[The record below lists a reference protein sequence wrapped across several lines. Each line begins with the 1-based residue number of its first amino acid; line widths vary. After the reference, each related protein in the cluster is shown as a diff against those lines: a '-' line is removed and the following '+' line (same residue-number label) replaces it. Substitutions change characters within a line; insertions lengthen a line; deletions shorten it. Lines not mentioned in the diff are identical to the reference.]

1 MTFYDIK
8 QSTEYFEAQFTK
20 DISQSDMNYDIL
32 LIILPQKPTTL
43 SVNSIWAFMPCNPF
57 SQIGSAFI
65 IDILEKSIL

>member
-8 QSTEYFEAQFTK
+8 QSTEYCEAQFIK

-43 SVNSIWAFMPCNPF
+43 SVNSI
-57 SQIGSAFI
+57 
-65 IDILEKSIL
+65 